1 MWWAGLRMAGSV
13 WCGIAVVLFVAQ
25 TSIMLTALV
34 MWSALTQASGLA
46 GTAATEASLVAEV
59 VGANGSILAVVVLV
73 VVLVSVGAA
82 VSASRRHIALWF
94 LAGATPGQVVR
105 MVLTQVVVVGVSAS
119 VPAAAAASGMLAPAL
134 RLLSSGGV
142 GPAAPVSPV
151 ISLGAV
157 AVGGA
162 IGLVLAILGA
172 WRSAVV
178 AGRLAPVEVL
188 RSVHVPRRRSVAA
201 RATRAVL
208 ATATLG
214 LALLLGSTITS
225 PRDAAALVTTPV
237 FIVLLTSVLFA
248 LTAPAVFPLVV
259 RAWTCVPVPGAAW
272 SVARDISVAR
282 SSQLAAVVTPLAL
295 CSGLVMGLLVLTDT
309 LVASIAAYAP
319 GASDGLT
326 TRPEIATVAIVFGL
340 PVAVAAGGALGA
352 LLISARGRAVDLA
365 LPRLL
370 GAGAQQSWWQAF
382 WEGVILVMTSWVVG
396 STCVAAAVATQALG
410 LSRRYGGVVLDGP
423 WVGLGVCALMTA
435 VLGGALVAGTTRAAR
450 RRPPHR
456 VIAELVG
463 E

>member
-13 WCGIAVVLFVAQ
+13 WSGVAVVLFVAQ

-34 MWSALTQASGLA
+34 ILSALTQASTLA
-46 GTAATEASLVAEV
+46 GTEATATSLVAEL

-73 VVLVSVGAA
+73 VVLVSAGAA
-82 VSASRRHIALWF
+82 VSASRRHIALWL

-119 VPAAAAASGMLAPAL
+119 VPAAVTASGVLAPAL
-134 RLLSSGGV
+134 RLLASGGV
-142 GPAAPVSPV
+142 GPAVPVSPV
-151 ISLGAV
+151 VSPGAV
-157 AVGGA
+157 IVGGA
-162 IGLVLAILGA
+162 IGLVLAVLGA
-172 WRSAVV
+172 WRLAVV

-188 RSVHVPRRRSVAA
+188 RSVHEPRRRSVAA
-201 RATRAVL
+201 RATRVVL
-208 ATATLG
+208 AVVTLALG
-214 LALLLGSTITS
+214 LLLGSKITS

-248 LTAPAVFPLVV
+248 LTAPAVLPMVV
-259 RAWTCVPVPGAAW
+259 RAWTCLPVPGAAW

-309 LVASIAAYAP
+309 LVASIAAHAP

-352 LLISARGRAVDLA
+352 LLISARARTVDLA

-370 GAGAQQSWWQAF
+370 GASAGQSWWQAF
-382 WEGVILVMTSWVVG
+382 WEGVILVATSWVVG
-396 STCVAAAVATQALG
+396 STCVAAALATQALG

-423 WVGLGVCALMTA
+423 WLGLGVCALTTA
-435 VLGGALVAGTTRAAR
+435 VLGGALVASTTRAAR